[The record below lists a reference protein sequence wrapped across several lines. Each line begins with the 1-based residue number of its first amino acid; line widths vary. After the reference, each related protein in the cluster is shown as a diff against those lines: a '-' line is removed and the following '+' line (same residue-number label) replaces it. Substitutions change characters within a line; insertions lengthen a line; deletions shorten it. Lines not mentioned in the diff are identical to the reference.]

1 MLRRN
6 GTVIKSIESVLRLK
20 GSIWWE
26 RFVKEVGLE
35 LEVKRE
41 REVKERG
48 SVQNVLII
56 IAKIMTHMLQ

>member
-1 MLRRN
+1 
-6 GTVIKSIESVLRLK
+6 
-20 GSIWWE
+20 
-26 RFVKEVGLE
+26 VKEVGLE